1 MNFEVVY
8 ERGALKDLKRLDRP
22 VALRVIAKIRDV
34 AEHGYGF
41 EPLTEFQYGW
51 KIRVGDYR
59 ALCEVDF
66 GLRLIKVYVIAHRRE
81 VYKRR

>member
-1 MNFEVVY
+1 MTFEVLY
-8 ERGALKDLKRLDRP
+8 ERGALKDLKKLDRP
-22 VALRVIAKIRDV
+22 IALRIVAKISNV

-41 EPLTEFQYGW
+41 EPLTDFQYGW

-66 GLRLIKVYVIAHRRE
+66 NSHLIKVYVIAHRRE
-81 VYKRR
+81 VYRRR